1 MLGKALCL
9 RKACTTV
16 MRNARLRGSAEG
28 PGSCTDQ
35 ARGARGR
42 GFEET
47 LSGLPA
53 RRSGRERMGRHVKEP
68 QGWGDNAQK
77 PHAAPLTAGRGWGGR
92 WATGSQE
99 LSF

>member
-28 PGSCTDQ
+28 PDSCTDQ